1 MGVEPEEKKPRG
13 PEDDLLG
20 FKARLFMGVVFATL
34 YIVTF
39 GSRGDTWLPHI
50 LSGVLGGAVVFL
62 LLKEVD
68 ERRKRRWRRN
78 NPHHRD

>member
-1 MGVEPEEKKPRG
+1 MGVEQDKTPRG

-20 FKARLFMGVVFATL
+20 FKARLFMGVLFAAL
-34 YIVTF
+34 YIGTF
-39 GSRGDTWLPHI
+39 MPRQSDVAAI

-78 NPHHRD
+78 NPHR